1 MINGLGIRHVGE
13 HTARQ
18 LAQHFRD
25 IKRLEQASED
35 DLLAVRDIGPEVA
48 RSISEYFAES
58 HNSRALQRLLDK
70 ARFDFEPMPEA
81 SGRGPLRDKTVVLTG
96 TLKQWSR
103 AEAEQKILMAG
114 GRVSSSVSRK
124 TDYVVA
130 GEEAGSKL
138 RKAQELGVKMIDEDE
153 LAQMLSRA

>member
-1 MINGLGIRHVGE
+1 
-13 HTARQ
+13 
-18 LAQHFRD
+18 LAQHFHT
-25 IKRLEQASED
+25 IKRLQQASED

-48 RSISEYFAES
+48 RSIREYFAES
-58 HNSRALQRLLDK
+58 HNADALERLLHNAK
-70 ARFDFEPMPEA
+70 FQFELIPEA

-96 TLKQWSR
+96 SLKHWSR
-103 AEAEQKILMAG
+103 TEAEQKVLAAG

-138 RKAQELGVKMIDEDE
+138 RKAQELGVKVIDEDE
-153 LAQMLSRA
+153 LARMLSGA